1 MAGNKIK
8 EILKNKPFVVG
19 FMIFMSVIVCALFA
33 DYIALYPYDEM
44 HLIDKLQKP
53 SSTYFLGTDMY
64 GRCIFSRIIYGTRI
78 VLKVGLIVTLI
89 QAGIG
94 VTLGLL
100 SGYYGGVIRK
110 IIMFITDVTWSM
122 PSIIMALA
130 IITILGPGLT
140 NVIIAIALVGWA
152 KYTRIIDAKAQT
164 IKYLPFVEAG
174 RVLGETDFNI
184 MVKYILPNLINQII
198 ILVTLTLPTAVIS
211 TAGLGFLGLGAQP
224 PVPDW
229 GVILSEGTR
238 YLKNAPWIAIAPGF
252 SLVYTVLGF
261 NILGEELKEILDPK

>member
-1 MAGNKIK
+1 MTGDKIK
-8 EILKNKPFVVG
+8 EILKNKTFIIG
-19 FMIFMSVIVCALFA
+19 LIIFMSVIVCALFA

-44 HLIDKLQKP
+44 HLVDKLQKP

-64 GRCIFSRIIYGTRI
+64 GRCIFSRIIYGTKI
-78 VLKVGLIVTLI
+78 ALKVGLIITLI

-100 SGYYGGVIRK
+100 SGYYGGAIRK
-110 IIMFITDVTWSM
+110 AIMFITDITWSL

-152 KYTRIIDAKAQT
+152 QYARIISAKVQA
-164 IKYLPFVEAG
+164 IKYLPFVDAG

-184 MVKYILPNLINQII
+184 IVRYILPNVTNQII
-198 ILVTLTLPTAVIS
+198 ILMTLTLPTAVIS
-211 TAGLGFLGLGAQP
+211 TSGLGFLGLGAQP
-224 PVPDW
+224 PAPDW
-229 GVILSEGTR
+229 GVILSEGIR

-261 NILGEELKEILDPK
+261 NILGEGLKEILDPK

>member
-8 EILKNKPFVVG
+8 EILKNKSFVVG
-19 FMIFMSVIVCALFA
+19 SMIFMSVIVCAIFA
-33 DYIALYPYDEM
+33 DYIALCPYDEM

-78 VLKVGLIVTLI
+78 VLKVGLIITLI

-110 IIMFITDVTWSM
+110 IIMFITDVTWAM

-152 KYTRIIDAKAQT
+152 QYARIIDAKAQT

-184 MVKYILPNLINQII
+184 IVRYILPNLINQII
-198 ILVTLTLPTAVIS
+198 ILMTLTLPSAVIS
-211 TAGLGFLGLGAQP
+211 TSGLGFLGLGAQP

-261 NILGEELKEILDPK
+261 NIFGEGLKEILDPK

>member
-1 MAGNKIK
+1 MVGNKIK
-8 EILKNKPFVVG
+8 EILKNKSFVVG
-19 FMIFMSVIVCALFA
+19 FMIFMSVILCTIFA

-78 VLKVGLIVTLI
+78 VLKVGLIITLI

-100 SGYYGGVIRK
+100 SGYYGGVMKK

-122 PSIIMALA
+122 PSLVMALA

-152 KYTRIIDAKAQT
+152 QYTRIIDAKTQG

-184 MVKYILPNLINQII
+184 IVRYILPNLTNQII

-211 TAGLGFLGLGAQP
+211 TSGLGFLGLGAQP
-224 PVPDW
+224 PLPDW

-261 NILGEELKEILDPK
+261 NMFGEGLKEILDPK

>member
-1 MAGNKIK
+1 MTGDKIK
-8 EILKNKPFVVG
+8 EILKNKTFTIG
-19 FMIFMSVIVCALFA
+19 LIIFMSVIACALFA

-44 HLIDKLQKP
+44 HLMDKLQKP

-78 VLKVGLIVTLI
+78 ALKVGLIITLI

-100 SGYYGGVIRK
+100 SGYYGGAIRK
-110 IIMFITDVTWSM
+110 AIMFITDITWSL

-152 KYTRIIDAKAQT
+152 QYARIISAKVQA
-164 IKYLPFVEAG
+164 IKYLPFVDAG
-174 RVLGETDFNI
+174 RVLGETDSNI
-184 MVKYILPNLINQII
+184 IVRYILPNVTNQII
-198 ILVTLTLPTAVIS
+198 ILMTLTLPTAVIS
-211 TAGLGFLGLGAQP
+211 TSGLGFLGLGAQP
-224 PVPDW
+224 PAPDW
-229 GVILSEGTR
+229 GVILSEGIR

-261 NILGEELKEILDPK
+261 NILGEGLKEILDPR

>member
-1 MAGNKIK
+1 MAGSKIK
-8 EILKNKPFVVG
+8 EIFKNISFVSG
-19 FMIFMSVIVCALFA
+19 FMIFMSVIVCAIFA

-53 SSTYFLGTDMY
+53 SLTYFLGTDMY

-78 VLKVGLIVTLI
+78 IIKVGLIVTLI

-110 IIMFITDVTWSM
+110 TIMFITDITWSL

-130 IITILGPGLT
+130 IITVLGPGLT

-152 KYTRIIDAKAQT
+152 QYAKIIDAKAQT

-184 MVKYILPNLINQII
+184 MVRYILPNLINQII
-198 ILVTLTLPTAVIS
+198 ILVSLTFPTAVIS
-211 TAGLGFLGLGAQP
+211 ASGLGFLGLGTQP
-224 PVPDW
+224 PAPDW
-229 GVILSEGTR
+229 GVILSEGIR
-238 YLKNAPWIAIAPGF
+238 FLKNAPWIAIAPGF
-252 SLVYTVLGF
+252 SLVYTILGF
-261 NILGEELKEILDPK
+261 NMLGEGLKEILEPE

>member
-8 EILKNKPFVVG
+8 EIFKNKSFVTG
-19 FMIFMSVIVCALFA
+19 FMIFMSVIVCAIFA

-94 VTLGLL
+94 ITLGLL

-110 IIMFITDVTWSM
+110 IIMFITDVTWSL

-152 KYTRIIDAKAQT
+152 QYARIIDAKAQT

-174 RVLGETDFNI
+174 RVLGETDFYI
-184 MVKYILPNLINQII
+184 MVRYILPNLINQII

-211 TAGLGFLGLGAQP
+211 TSGLGFLGLGAQP

-238 YLKNAPWIAIAPGF
+238 HLKNAPWIAIAPGF

-261 NILGEELKEILDPK
+261 NILGEGLKEILEPK

>member
-1 MAGNKIK
+1 MTGDKIK
-8 EILKNKPFVVG
+8 EILKNKTFTIG
-19 FMIFMSVIVCALFA
+19 LIIFMSVIVCALFA
-33 DYIALYPYDEM
+33 DYIALYPYREM
-44 HLIDKLQKP
+44 HLMDKLQKP

-78 VLKVGLIVTLI
+78 ALKVGLIITLI

-100 SGYYGGVIRK
+100 SGYYGGAIRK
-110 IIMFITDVTWSM
+110 AIMFITDITWSL

-152 KYTRIIDAKAQT
+152 QYARIINAKVQA
-164 IKYLPFVEAG
+164 IKYLPFVDAG

-184 MVKYILPNLINQII
+184 IVRYILPNVTNQII
-198 ILVTLTLPTAVIS
+198 ILMTLTLPTAVIS
-211 TAGLGFLGLGAQP
+211 TSGLGFLGLGAQP
-224 PVPDW
+224 PAPDW
-229 GVILSEGTR
+229 GVILSEGIR

-261 NILGEELKEILDPK
+261 NILGEGLKEILDPK